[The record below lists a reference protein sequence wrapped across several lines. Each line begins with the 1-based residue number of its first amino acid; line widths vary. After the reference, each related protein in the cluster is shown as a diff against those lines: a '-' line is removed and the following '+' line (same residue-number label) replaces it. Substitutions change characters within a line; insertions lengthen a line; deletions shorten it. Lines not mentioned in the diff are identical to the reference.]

1 MAAVYWSLGIQDGD
15 MLQPNNYATLMRK
28 KAEWAVFSFKRVAA
42 NNAILRTAAGAS
54 KHKLEGSH
62 IYYFEIFR
70 WGRESEDP
78 ADPKISLV
86 EILEEVVAFSDG
98 KSVIKKVG
106 NAWESDVSIPT

>member
-1 MAAVYWSLGIQDGD
+1 L
-15 MLQPNNYATLMRK
+15 
-28 KAEWAVFSFKRVAA
+28 VAA
-42 NNAILRTAAGAS
+42 NNAVFRTAAAATQ
-54 KHKLEGSH
+54 HKFDGSY

-86 EILEEVVAFSDG
+86 EILEEVIAFSDG

-106 NAWESDVSIPT
+106 NVWESDVSIPT